1 MRRRV
6 PLLLKDKAL
15 ASMRRAVKSFNDLDD
30 DGRQSAVMLNMQHA
44 FEMLLKGALAD
55 KKVRVFDKRSGRSI
69 GFEKCLALATE
80 YLALSEEQI
89 GLLRAINALRDEEQH
104 WLARLN
110 EGLLY
115 LHSRGAVTLFDEILD
130 DAFDERLADHLPERV
145 LPISTSPMSD
155 MDVLVDEQYSQV
167 KRLLRP
173 GKRRRPEARAL
184 LRGLLAMEGHVS
196 EEARVSERD
205 VDRVEKAVRDGRSL
219 DQVFPRLRDV
229 TATFEGEGPTVKVHF
244 TKREGAPV
252 HFVPADDPS
261 DSAAVREIDLQ
272 RKYHM
277 APSDLAEK
285 LGLSPPRAV
294 ALRRSL
300 GIDDEP
306 DCVHVFTFG
315 SQKHPRYSDN
325 AYRRMRE
332 ALDDGIDMTEVWR
345 THGPRRRRRSA
356 TRASSRASAA

>member
-1 MRRRV
+1 MRRRI

-15 ASMRRAVKSFNDLDD
+15 ASMRRSVRAFNDLDD
-30 DGRQSAVMLNMQHA
+30 DGRQTAVMLNVQHA
-44 FEMLLKGALAD
+44 FEMLVKASLAD
-55 KKVRVFDKRSGRSI
+55 RKVRVFDKRSGRSI
-69 GFEKCLALATE
+69 GFAKCLALASDH
-80 YLALSEEQI
+80 LGLSPEQI
-89 GLLRAINALRDEEQH
+89 GLLRAIDALRDDEQH
-104 WLARLN
+104 WLATLN

-130 DAFDERLADHLPERV
+130 DIFDERLADHLPERV
-145 LPISTSPMSD
+145 LPISTSPMTD

-167 KRLLRP
+167 ERLLRP

-219 DQVFPRLRDV
+219 EEVFPRLGDV
-229 TATFEGEGPTVKVHF
+229 AATFDGSGPTVKVHF

-272 RKYHM
+272 RKYHIAPFALAAM
-277 APSDLAEK
+277 A
-285 LGLSPPRAV
+285 GLSRPRAT
-294 ALRRSL
+294 ALRRHL
-300 GIDDEP
+300 GIDEDT

-315 SQKHPRYSDN
+315 SQKHQRYSDN
-325 AYRRMRE
+325 ACRLMKQ
-332 ALDDGIDMTEVWR
+332 ALADGIDMDEVWL
-345 THGPRRRRRSA
+345 THGPRPRNA
-356 TRASSRASAA
+356 SRA